1 MTIWIVAAVCAYF
14 VKGLCGFANSLV
26 FSTILSFTTSNVNI
40 SPMELLVGLPMNV
53 LIAVKERA
61 AIKWKMCLMLIAL
74 VIAGNIPGML
84 LLKNADARVIKM
96 LFGAVITAIGVEM
109 LVSMHSG
116 KPKKDSKTVLMAI
129 SVLSGLLCGLYGI
142 GAMMGAYVGR
152 VTKDSHEF
160 KANMCTIFTAENLF
174 RMIMYIA
181 LGIITKDTLLF
192 AVKVFPFALVGLGI
206 GLAAGGRLNER
217 TARKIVIV
225 MLILSGVV
233 LMVSNL

>member
-74 VIAGNIPGML
+74 VIAGNIPGTL
-84 LLKNADARVIKM
+84 LLKSADAGVIKV

-116 KPKKDSKTVLMAI
+116 KTKKDSKIVLMAI

-192 AVKVFPFALVGLGI
+192 AAKVFPFALVGLGI

-217 TARKIVIV
+217 TARIIVIV

>member
-1 MTIWIVAAVCAYF
+1 MIIWMVAAVCAFF

-26 FSTILSFTTSNVNI
+26 FSTILSFAANNVNI
-40 SPMELLVGLPMNV
+40 SPIELLIGWPMNV
-53 LIAVKERA
+53 LIAFRERR

-74 VIAGNIPGML
+74 VIAGNIPGIF
-84 LLKNADARVIKM
+84 LLKTADAGIIKA
-96 LFGAVITAIGVEM
+96 LFGAVIAAIGLEM
-109 LVSMHSG
+109 LFSMHSA
-116 KPKKDSKTVLMAI
+116 KPKKDSKLVLTAI

-142 GAMMGAYVGR
+142 GAMMGAYIGR

-160 KANMCTIFTAENLF
+160 KANICLVFTAENLF
-174 RMIMYIA
+174 RIVMYSL
-181 LGIITKDTLLF
+181 LGIMTKDAVLL
-192 AVKVFPFALVGLGI
+192 AVKILPFALAGLLLGM
-206 GLAAGGRLNER
+206 AAGGKLNER

>member
-53 LIAVKERA
+53 LIAVKERS

-84 LLKNADARVIKM
+84 LLKNADARVIKL

-109 LVSMHSG
+109 LISMHSG
-116 KPKKDSKTVLMAI
+116 KDKKDSKIVLMAI

-174 RMIMYIA
+174 RMIMYIV
-181 LGIITKDTLLF
+181 LGIITKDTVLF
-192 AVKVFPFALVGLGI
+192 AAKIFPFALAGLFV

-217 TARKIVIV
+217 TARRIVIV